1 MALDKRIYEAFAGVV
16 GEENIC
22 DDPAMMPAYFFTDF
36 AAVILPKNTAEVQAL
51 VRLCNRFKLKFRPIC
66 TGWTGFFP
74 PGIVLFDLRRMDQIV
89 EINERNMYAVVE
101 PYVTS
106 AQLQA
111 ELFKRGLCTN
121 MKGAGS
127 QCSAMLRGHG
137 HLDQSMGADD
147 RNHLAVEWV
156 TPEGELVR
164 LGSLGSVGEWFSG
177 DGPGPSLRSLISSV
191 VPPSCTPGVF
201 TKVAMKL
208 YHWPGPARYS
218 LTGYSPRYLLAE
230 KPANMMARYYSF
242 PTLDQMWQAEIK
254 IGEAEI
260 AMELMGFNAAMVAA
274 NITTSNEEDEAMF
287 KRLSQEVQGPGF
299 FVIIAGNSPEDFAY
313 KKKVLETIVAENQGL
328 SLKSVEDPELEGIL
342 LTQCTRISASIRE
355 TFRPGGN
362 FKSIPIMGQRDLTI
376 RWAVGAGKA
385 KLPLIEKGLIADDG
399 GGFFG
404 WGVEQGHLG
413 KTEIFCKFSPLN
425 PEAWKAVG
433 AWVEEQANRA
443 VEEKYF
449 ALTMGP
455 PEQIENKIGPA
466 LSNYHLWWD
475 KVLAALDPNEVIPE
489 KGISKLHP

>member
-1 MALDKRIYEAFAGVV
+1 MALEKDIYIAFAGVV

-22 DDPAMMPAYFFTDF
+22 DDPAMMPAYFQTDF
-36 AAVILPKNTAEVQAL
+36 AAVILPKDTAEVQA
-51 VRLCNRFKLKFRPIC
+51 VVKLCNKFKLRFRPIC

-74 PGIVLFDLRRMDQIV
+74 PGLILLDLRRMNRII
-89 EINERNMYAVVE
+89 EINEKSMYAVVE

-111 ELFKRGLCTN
+111 ELFKLGLNTN
-121 MKGAGS
+121 VKGAGA

-137 HLDQSMGADD
+137 HLDQSAGADD

-156 TPEGELVR
+156 TPDGELVQ
-164 LGSLGSVGEWFSG
+164 LGSLGSTGEWFCG
-177 DGPGPSLRSLISSV
+177 DGPGPSLRSLVSSV

-201 TKVAMKL
+201 TKVATKV
-208 YHWPGPARYS
+208 YHWPGPERYS
-218 LTGYSPRYLLAE
+218 LAGNSPKFTLSE
-230 KPANMMARYYSF
+230 HPANMMARYYSF
-242 PTLDQMWQAEIK
+242 PTLEQMWQAELK
-254 IGEAEI
+254 IGESEI
-260 AMELMGFNAAMVAA
+260 ALELMGFNAAMVAA
-274 NITTSNEEDEAMF
+274 NITTCNEEDEAMF
-287 KRLSQEVQGPGF
+287 HRLSREVQGPGF
-299 FVIIAGNSPEDFAY
+299 FVIIAGNSPDDFAY
-313 KKKVLETIVAENQGL
+313 KKKVLETIVAEADGI

-342 LTQCTRISASIRE
+342 LTQCTRISGSIRE

-362 FKSIPIMGQRDLTI
+362 FKSIPVMGQRDLTI

-385 KLPLIEKGLIADDG
+385 KLPLIDQGFIADDG

-425 PEAWKAVG
+425 PEAQKAVDK
-433 AWVEEQANRA
+433 WTEEQGARA
-443 VEEKYF
+443 LDEKYF
-449 ALTMGP
+449 ALTMSP
-455 PEQIENKIGPA
+455 AELIDSRVGPA

-475 KVLAALDPNEVIPE
+475 KVLAALDPNTVIPE